1 VEAGRKRYGEKLIAV
16 SSEGNKIEV
25 IITKP
30 VFYDPNG
37 ERQHVK

>member
-1 VEAGRKRYGEKLIAV
+1 V